1 MIKIAHVINAL
12 SIGGAELMLL
22 KLLAHTDRAAYAPR
36 VFTLLSPAGPVADR
50 IRELGIPVREL
61 GMHRGTPNPL
71 RLLQLSRWLRD
82 DSPDLVQTWMYHAD
96 VVGGV
101 AARLSSRRI
110 PVVWNVRNSTLD
122 RASSRPRTFRVVKAC
137 ARLSRWL
144 PDAIICCSHT
154 ASDIHAQ
161 LGYARQKLRV
171 IPNGFDLDAF
181 RPDGAARV
189 ALRRELAIPDHA
201 AIVGLVGRFDPQ
213 KDHRTFLVA
222 ATRLHR
228 EMPGVHFVL
237 CGRGVDTTN
246 VALMRSVEAAGL
258 RGVAHLLGERTD
270 MPAVTAALDIA
281 ASSSAYGEAFP
292 NAIGE
297 AMACGVPCV
306 VTDVGDSARIV
317 GDTACVVP
325 PRNASALS
333 DAWRAVFTLSAA
345 QRSELGRRAR
355 RRVSERFSIESIARE
370 YEDTYRGILTRRT
383 LARPHL
389 PEATAASRGGI
400 R

>member
-1 MIKIAHVINAL
+1 
-12 SIGGAELMLL
+12 
-22 KLLAHTDRAAYAPR
+22 
-36 VFTLLSPAGPVADR
+36 
-50 IRELGIPVREL
+50 
-61 GMHRGTPNPL
+61 
-71 RLLQLSRWLRD
+71 
-82 DSPDLVQTWMYHAD
+82 
-96 VVGGV
+96 
-101 AARLSSRRI
+101 
-110 PVVWNVRNSTLD
+110 
-122 RASSRPRTFRVVKAC
+122 
-137 ARLSRWL
+137 
-144 PDAIICCSHT
+144 
-154 ASDIHAQ
+154 
-161 LGYARQKLRV
+161 
-171 IPNGFDLDAF
+171 
-181 RPDGAARV
+181 
-189 ALRRELAIPDHA
+189 
-201 AIVGLVGRFDPQ
+201 
-213 KDHRTFLVA
+213 
-222 ATRLHR
+222 
-228 EMPGVHFVL
+228 
-237 CGRGVDTTN
+237 
-246 VALMRSVEAAGL
+246 VEAAGL

-389 PEATAASRGGI
+389 PDATAASRGGI